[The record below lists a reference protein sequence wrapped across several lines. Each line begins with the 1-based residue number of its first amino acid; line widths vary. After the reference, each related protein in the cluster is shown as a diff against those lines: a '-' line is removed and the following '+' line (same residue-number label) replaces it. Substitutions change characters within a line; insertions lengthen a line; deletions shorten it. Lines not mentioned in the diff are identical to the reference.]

1 MLLPKS
7 RAFTPNHSKGP
18 SRRPIIIRLYCAP
31 AVAIFSLM
39 IPVSVARAQQPVPA
53 VLDAMTSELHRAFTS
68 LGKIPVAPSLASAA
82 ADTKG
87 GIETDTSHPSSAD
100 KPLPPYFL
108 SYTVRDTSFVSIR
121 ALYGALAESS
131 AGRNRVADVQVRV
144 GDPKLDNT
152 HGTHRGSAVNS
163 QQLPLG
169 DDREALSRSLWAATN
184 TGYGAALDNYLRV
197 QTEAQVRAKEE
208 DTSPDFSEQEP
219 QTHIGAV
226 APQVVVD
233 RAAWEQRVRE
243 LSRIF
248 RDYPDVYQNMVFLT
262 VQNETDYF
270 ASSEGSQIVT
280 PHLQARIVAVAVT
293 RADDGMDLFRE
304 QTFEAPTADGL
315 PTQALLESAM
325 RELGKSL
332 EALRKAPVTEP
343 FDGPAILSGR
353 AAAVFFH
360 EVLGHRLEGQ
370 RQRGDEEG
378 QTFTKDVGKPI
389 LPDFL
394 SVADD
399 PTVSEFGSTWL
410 SGSYQYDDEG
420 QKAERVDLIQDGM
433 LKTFLMSRLP
443 IASFGASN
451 GHGRAEE
458 GHVPTGRQGNL
469 IVTSTKTVPDSEL
482 RKELIDEAKKQ
493 GKPYGLYFE
502 DISSGFAVTQ
512 RSSPQAFQVIPLV
525 VWRVYVD
532 GRPDELVRGVSIV
545 GTPLAAMKSIIAT
558 GDKSEV
564 FNGECG
570 AESGTIP
577 VSAVAPAMLLSGIET
592 QRQPQGIARPP
603 ILPIPGAEEQG
614 TGIRE
619 QGSENGAG
627 QQKRRGLNES
637 VSACSPQ
644 LFSLPLSVASKSFAP
659 QNPPALTPKKIPS
672 SKRCS
677 LSSTAA

>member
-1 MLLPKS
+1 
-7 RAFTPNHSKGP
+7 
-18 SRRPIIIRLYCAP
+18 
-31 AVAIFSLM
+31 
-39 IPVSVARAQQPVPA
+39 
-53 VLDAMTSELHRAFTS
+53 MTTELNRAFTS
-68 LGKIPVAPSLASAA
+68 LGKSPIATSPAPSPTPSAMPAAKATSAA
-82 ADTKG
+82 
-87 GIETDTSHPSSAD
+87 PSD
-100 KPLPPYFL
+100 KQLPPYFL
-108 SYTVRDTSFVSIR
+108 SYTVRDTNFVSIR

-131 AGRNRVADVQVRV
+131 AGRTRSADVQVRV

-163 QQLPLG
+163 LQLPLG
-169 DDREALSRSLWAATN
+169 DNREALARSLWLATN
-184 TGYGAALDNYLRV
+184 TGYGNALDNYLRV
-197 QTEAQVRAKEE
+197 QTEAEVRAKEE
-208 DTSPDFSEQEP
+208 DTSPDFSQQAP
-219 QTHIGAV
+219 QKHIGV
-226 APQVVVD
+226 IAPSIVID
-233 RAAWEQRVRE
+233 RTAWEQRVRE

-248 RDYPDVYQNMVFLT
+248 RDYPDVYENMVFLT

-270 ASSEGSQIVT
+270 VSSEGSQIVT

-304 QTFEAPTADGL
+304 QTFEAQTADGL
-315 PTQALLESAM
+315 PTQAVLASAM
-325 RELGKSL
+325 RDLGKSL

-399 PTVSEFGSTWL
+399 PTVDTFGSTWL

-420 QKAERVDLIQDGM
+420 QQAERVDLIQDGV

-451 GHGRAEE
+451 GHGRAES

-469 IVTSTKTVPDSEL
+469 IVTSTKSVPDSEL
-482 RKELIDEAKKQ
+482 RKQLIDEAKKQ

-592 QRQPQGIARPP
+592 QRQPQGTARPP
-603 ILPIPGAEEQG
+603 ILPIPGA
-614 TGIRE
+614 
-619 QGSENGAG
+619 GSKG
-627 QQKRRGLNES
+627 
-637 VSACSPQ
+637 
-644 LFSLPLSVASKSFAP
+644 
-659 QNPPALTPKKIPS
+659 PKD
-672 SKRCS
+672 
-677 LSSTAA
+677 

>member
-1 MLLPKS
+1 LPAAAVIQLL
-7 RAFTPNHSKGP
+7 
-18 SRRPIIIRLYCAP
+18 AP
-31 AVAIFSLM
+31 PF
-39 IPVSVARAQQPVPA
+39 VARAQQPVPA
-53 VLDAMTSELHRAFTS
+53 VLDAMTTELHRAFTS
-68 LGKIPVAPSLASAA
+68 LGKPSTAPSPPPAA
-82 ADTKG
+82 APTASD
-87 GIETDTSHPSSAD
+87 D
-100 KPLPPYFL
+100 KQLPPYFL

-121 ALYGALAESS
+121 ALYGALAEST
-131 AGRNRVADVQVRV
+131 AGRTRAADVQVRV

-163 QQLPLG
+163 LQLPLS
-169 DDREALSRSLWAATN
+169 DDREALARSLWLVTN

-197 QTEAQVRAKEE
+197 KTEAQVRAKEE
-208 DTSPDFSEQEP
+208 DTSPDFSQQAQ
-219 QTHIGAV
+219 QTHIGAI
-226 APQVVVD
+226 APPVVID
-233 RAAWEQRVRE
+233 RAAWEERVRE

-248 RDYPDVYQNMVFLT
+248 RNYPDVYENMVLLS

-280 PHLQARIVAVAVT
+280 PHLQARLVAVAVT

-304 QTFEAPTADGL
+304 QTFEAETIDGL
-315 PTQALLESAM
+315 PKQADLEAAM
-325 RELGKSL
+325 RSLGQSL

-394 SVADD
+394 SVVDD
-399 PTVSEFGSTWL
+399 PTVTAFGSTWL

-420 QKAERVDLIQDGM
+420 QKAERVDLIQDGV
-433 LKTFLMSRLP
+433 LRNFLMSRLP
-443 IASFGASN
+443 IASFGSSN
-451 GHGRAEE
+451 GHGRAES

-469 IVTSTKTVPDSEL
+469 IVTSTKSVPDSEL
-482 RKELIDEAKKQ
+482 RKQLIDEAKKQ
-493 GKPYGLYFE
+493 GRPYGLYFE

-512 RSSPQAFQVIPLV
+512 RASPQAFQVIPLV

-577 VSAVAPAMLLSGIET
+577 VSAVAPAMLLSAIET
-592 QRQPQGIARPP
+592 QRQPQGTARPP
-603 ILPIPGAEEQG
+603 ILPIPGADSQ
-614 TGIRE
+614 
-619 QGSENGAG
+619 
-627 QQKRRGLNES
+627 
-637 VSACSPQ
+637 
-644 LFSLPLSVASKSFAP
+644 AP
-659 QNPPALTPKKIPS
+659 ATKEAQ
-672 SKRCS
+672 
-677 LSSTAA
+677 